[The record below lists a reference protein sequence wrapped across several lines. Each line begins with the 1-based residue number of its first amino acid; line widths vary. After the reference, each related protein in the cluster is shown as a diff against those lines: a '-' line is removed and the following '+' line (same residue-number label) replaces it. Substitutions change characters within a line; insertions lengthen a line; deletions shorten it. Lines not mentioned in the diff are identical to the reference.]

1 MNIETIKYGITGMTC
16 DGCAKGIEKKFE
28 NKNGIVSKSVSY
40 KNAAGEFQFDNS
52 IITKS
57 EITAIINSTGHYKVV
72 DEITENNFENTNIEN
87 SKNDLSQGNYN
98 YDLIII
104 GGGSA
109 AFSAAIKTSELG
121 RKAVII
127 NDGLPIGGTCV
138 NVGCVPS
145 KILIRAAEQFH
156 NMNNSNFESVKPNG
170 GSLNFNNL
178 IEQKTKIVKE
188 LRTKKY
194 IDVVS
199 DDENVTIIEGRGTIV
214 DNNSVEVNGKMI
226 RGENILIA
234 TGSATYIPNIQGLDS
249 VNYYVN
255 DTLYEINELPEH
267 LIILG
272 GRFIAL
278 ENAQLF
284 ARLGSKVT
292 VIQRSA
298 KILPDEDAD
307 LSDYLTDLL
316 KQEGIE
322 VLTGTSINSI
332 KEKEG
337 KISVSLIETGVEK
350 IVEGTHL
357 FVATGR
363 HGNTMNLVPENIGIE
378 TFGNGFIKTD
388 ESLQTSAS
396 GIYAAGD
403 VLGKNMFVYT
413 AAYEGALA
421 AENAVDNLQKP
432 RNYNPLP
439 WVVFTDPQVAG
450 VGLNEKQAEAN
461 GIDFETSRID
471 LKDIPRAIAAQDMR
485 GFIKLLRNKNTDK
498 LIGARIL
505 APEGSEL
512 LMELSVAMKYGVTIS
527 ELKNMLHPYLT
538 LSEGI
543 KLAAIS
549 FNKDVG
555 KLSCCAV

>member
-1 MNIETIKYGITGMTC
+1 MRIETVKYNITGMTC
-16 DGCAKGIEKKFE
+16 NGCAKGIERKFE
-28 NKNGIVSKSVSY
+28 NTEGILNKSVSY
-40 KNAAGEFQFDNS
+40 DNAAGEFQFDNS
-52 IITKS
+52 VISKS
-57 EITAIINSTGHYKVV
+57 EIAEIINSTGHYKVV
-72 DEITENNFENTNIEN
+72 DEVIDNNNGKADNEN
-87 SKNDLSQGNYN
+87 SESNFPLEKYN

-121 RKAVII
+121 GKAVII
-127 NDGLPIGGTCV
+127 NSGLPIGGTCV

-145 KILIRAAEQFH
+145 KILIRAAEQLH
-156 NMNNSNFESVKPNG
+156 KMNHSNFDSVKPNG

-178 IEQKTKIVKE
+178 IQHKTEMVKD

-214 DNNSVEVNGKMI
+214 DNKTVEVNGEMI
-226 RGENILIA
+226 RGKNILIA
-234 TGSATYIPNIQGLDS
+234 TGSTTYIPNLPGLDS

-255 DTLYEINELPEH
+255 DTLYEITELPEH
-267 LIILG
+267 LIVLG

-292 VIQRSA
+292 VIQRSD
-298 KILPDEDAD
+298 KILPDEDTD

-316 KQEGIE
+316 RQEVLEI
-322 VLTGTSINSI
+322 LTGTSIT
-332 KEKEG
+332 
-337 KISVSLIETGVEK
+337 SVSEK
-350 IVEGTHL
+350 DGKVTVNLTQAGMEKSVEGTHL

-363 HGNTMNLVPENIGIE
+363 KGNTKNLSLENAGVE
-378 TFGNGFIKTD
+378 TYGNGFIVTD
-388 ESLQTSAS
+388 ETLQTTAES
-396 GIYAAGD
+396 IFAAGD
-403 VLGKNMFVYT
+403 ILGKNLFVYT

-421 AENAVDNLQKP
+421 AENAVDNLHKQ
-432 RNYNPLP
+432 RNYLPLP

-450 VGLNEKQAEAN
+450 IGLNEKQAEEK

-485 GFIKLLRNKNTDK
+485 GFIKLLRNKNTDE

-512 LMELSVAMKYGVTIS
+512 LMELSVAMKYGVTIT